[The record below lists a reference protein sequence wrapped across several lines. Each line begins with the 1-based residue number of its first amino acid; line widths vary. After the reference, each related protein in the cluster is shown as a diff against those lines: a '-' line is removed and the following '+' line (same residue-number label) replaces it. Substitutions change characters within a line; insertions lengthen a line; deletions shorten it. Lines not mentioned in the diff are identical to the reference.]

1 MAPKV
6 LIADNLSEKAVAVF
20 KQRGIDYDIK
30 TGLDRDGIVEII
42 ADYEGLVVR
51 SSTKVTEKVVAA
63 ATQLKVIGRAGVG
76 VDTIDVNAATAKGI
90 IVMNTPFGNSV
101 TTAEHAISLM
111 LALARKIPAADH
123 STQAGNWNRNGFM
136 GVEVTA
142 KTLGIIGC
150 GNIGAIVADR
160 ALGLRMK
167 VIAFDPFLSA
177 ERSVELGVEKVEL
190 DDLLARSDFIS
201 LHTPLTDKTRNI
213 IDAAAL
219 NKMKSGMRIINCA
232 RGGLIVDEALKA
244 ALEAGHVAGVALD
257 VYAQEPPTDHILFG
271 MDNVVCTPHLGA
283 STSEAQVNVAI
294 QVAEQVSD
302 FLLEGAVSNAINMP
316 SISSDEATKLQPYM
330 KLVQQLGLFSGQLT
344 ETGLCKIKLEYAG
357 EVAEMN
363 TKALTATALAGVLQP
378 LLEHVNLVN
387 APVIA
392 KQRGIQIEEVTRPT
406 SGAYGTYVRLTVT
419 TDRQERSVAGTVF
432 RDGKPRII
440 QVKGINMEA
449 ELGAHMLYITNN
461 DKPGFIGTLGAALGD
476 AGVNI
481 ATFHLGRLEQ
491 GGDAIALI
499 EVDEEVPENVLE
511 AVSNLP
517 HVRQVKALAF

>member
-190 DDLLARSDFIS
+190 DDLLAS

-244 ALEAGHVAGVALD
+244 ALEAGHVGRVALD

>member
-6 LIADNLSEKAVAVF
+6 LIADSLSEKAVAVF
-20 KQRGIDYDIK
+20 EERGIDFDIK
-30 TGLDRDGIVEII
+30 TGLDKKEILDVI
-42 ADYEGLVVR
+42 GAYDGLVVR
-51 SSTKVTEKVVAA
+51 SSTKVTEAVLAA
-63 ATQLKVIGRAGVG
+63 AENLKVIGRAGVG
-76 VDTIDVNAATAKGI
+76 VDTIDINAATAKGV
-90 IVMNTPFGNSV
+90 IVMNTPFGNSI

-111 LALARKIPAADH
+111 LALARKIPAADQ

-136 GVEVTA
+136 GVEVTG

-150 GNIGAIVADR
+150 GNIGTIVADR

-190 DDLLARSDFIS
+190 DDLLSRSDFIS
-201 LHTPLTDKTRNI
+201 LHTPLTDKTKNI
-213 IDAAAL
+213 IDAVAL
-219 NKMKSGMRIINCA
+219 NKMKPGVRIINCA

-257 VYAQEPPTDHILFG
+257 VYAQEPPKDHILFG
-271 MDNVVCTPHLGA
+271 LDNVICTPHLGA
-283 STSEAQVNVAI
+283 STLEAQVNVAI
-294 QVAEQVSD
+294 QVAEQISD
-302 FLLEGAVSNAINMP
+302 YLLEGAVTNAINMP
-316 SISSDEATKLQPYM
+316 SISSDEATKLKPYV
-330 KLVQQLGLFSGQLT
+330 KLAEQLGLFAGQLT
-344 ETGLCKIKLEYAG
+344 ETGLRAIKLEYAG

-378 LLEHVNLVN
+378 LLEHVNIVN
-387 APVIA
+387 APAIA
-392 KQRGIQIEEVTRPT
+392 KQRGIEIEEVTRP
-406 SGAYGTYVRLTVT
+406 SHGAYDTYVRLTLT

-432 RDGKPRII
+432 NDGKPRVI
-440 QVKGINMEA
+440 QVKGIDMEA

-461 DKPGFIGTLGAALGD
+461 DKPGFIGSLGATLGD
-476 AGVNI
+476 ANVNI
-481 ATFHLGRLEQ
+481 ATFHLGRQER

-499 EVDEEVPENVLE
+499 EVDEEVSQPVLE

-517 HVRQVKALAF
+517 HVTQVKALVF

>member
-20 KQRGIDYDIK
+20 KERGIDFDIK
-30 TGLDRDGIVEII
+30 TGLDKKQILEVIG
-42 ADYEGLVVR
+42 DYDGLVVR
-51 SSTKVTEKVVAA
+51 SSTKVTEPVIAA
-63 ATQLKVIGRAGVG
+63 AEKLKVIGRAGVG

-90 IVMNTPFGNSV
+90 IVMNTPFGNSI

-111 LALARKIPAADH
+111 LALARKIPAADQ

-167 VIAFDPFLSA
+167 VIAFDPYLSA

-190 DDLLARSDFIS
+190 DALLARSDFIS

-213 IDAAAL
+213 IDAVAL
-219 NKMKSGMRIINCA
+219 DKMKSGVRIINCA

-244 ALEAGHVAGVALD
+244 ALEAGHVAGVAMD
-257 VYAQEPPTDHILFG
+257 VYAEEPPIDHMLFG

-294 QVAEQVSD
+294 QVAEQISD
-302 FLLEGAVSNAINMP
+302 YLLEGAVANAINMP
-316 SISSDEATKLQPYM
+316 SISSDEATKLQPYV
-330 KLVQQLGLFSGQLT
+330 KLVQQLGLFTGQLT

-357 EVAEMN
+357 EVAGMN

-387 APVIA
+387 APVVA
-392 KQRGIQIEEVTRPT
+392 KQRGIQIEEVTRP
-406 SGAYGTYVRLTVT
+406 SHGAYETYVRLTVT

-461 DKPGFIGTLGAALGD
+461 DKPGFIGALGATLGD

-481 ATFHLGRLEQ
+481 ATFHLGRLER

-499 EVDEEVPENVLE
+499 EVDEDVPVKVLK
-511 AVSNLP
+511 AVSDLE
-517 HVRQVKALAF
+517 HVTQVKALAF

>member
-20 KQRGIDYDIK
+20 KQRGIDFDIK
-30 TGLDRDGIVEII
+30 TGLDKQQILEVIG
-42 ADYEGLVVR
+42 DYEGLVVR
-51 SSTKVTEKVVAA
+51 SSTKVTEPVIAA
-63 ATQLKVIGRAGVG
+63 AEKLKVIGRAGVG

-90 IVMNTPFGNSV
+90 IVMNTPFGNSI
-101 TTAEHAISLM
+101 TTAEHAISMM

-123 STQAGNWNRNGFM
+123 STQAGNWDRNGFM

-150 GNIGAIVADR
+150 GNIGTIVADR

-167 VIAFDPFLSA
+167 VIAYDPFLSA
-177 ERSVELGVEKVEL
+177 ERSVELGVEKVDL
-190 DDLLARSDFIS
+190 DTLLARSDFIS

-213 IDAAAL
+213 LDAVAL
-219 NKMKSGMRIINCA
+219 DKMKPGVRIINCA
-232 RGGLIVDEALKA
+232 RGGLIVDEALKV
-244 ALEAGHVAGVALD
+244 ALEAAHVAGVALD
-257 VYAQEPPTDHILFG
+257 VYAEEPPKDHILFG
-271 MDNVVCTPHLGA
+271 MDNVICTPHLGA

-302 FLLEGAVSNAINMP
+302 FLLDGAVSNAINMP
-316 SISSDEATKLQPYM
+316 SISSDEATKLQPYV
-330 KLVQQLGLFSGQLT
+330 KLVQQLGLFAGQLT
-344 ETGLCKIKLEYAG
+344 ETGLCRIKLEYAG
-357 EVAEMN
+357 EVADMN

-378 LLEHVNLVN
+378 LLENINLVN
-387 APVIA
+387 APVVA
-392 KQRGIQIEEVTRPT
+392 KQRGIQIEEVTRP
-406 SGAYGTYVRLTVT
+406 SHGAYETYVRLTVT

-449 ELGAHMLYITNN
+449 ELGPHMLYIANN
-461 DKPGFIGTLGAALGD
+461 DKPGFIGTLGATLGD

-481 ATFHLGRLEQ
+481 ATFHLGRLER
-491 GGDAIALI
+491 GGNAIALI
-499 EVDEEVPENVLE
+499 EVDEEVPVDVLE
-511 AVSNLP
+511 AVANLP
-517 HVRQVKALAF
+517 HVTQVKTLAF